1 VSIAPGLFS
10 EDRMPFDPDRFEQAK
25 LMPRTRTV
33 SVEALAPFFD
43 DGEKPEWT
51 VRGLTANELHRA
63 LEAGKRQ
70 GSVEAIVAALATKAD
85 QAEAIRKAIGLTA
98 DTPGEMAKRLEMLTL
113 ASVAPRIELP
123 IAVKL
128 AEAFPIEFLTLT
140 NTISELTGQGAD
152 VVKPAAASQQMPSSS
167 PACESPSSEAATSTK
182 SGPT

>member
-1 VSIAPGLFS
+1 
-10 EDRMPFDPDRFEQAK
+10 MPFDTDRFERAK
-25 LMPRTRTV
+25 FAPRTRV
-33 SVEALAPFFD
+33 IALEALAEFFD
-43 DGEKPEWT
+43 AGEAPAWT

-113 ASVAPRIELP
+113 GTVSPAIQLP
-123 IAVKL
+123 HAVKL

-140 NTISELTGQGAD
+140 NAISELTGQGAD
-152 VVKPAAASQQMPSSS
+152 LVKPAAASQPTPSFS
-167 PACESPSSEAATSTK
+167 PACESPSSEAAGSTK
-182 SGPT
+182 

>member
-1 VSIAPGLFS
+1 
-10 EDRMPFDPDRFEQAK
+10 MQFDWDRFEQDDLQARQK
-25 LMPRTRTV
+25 SVP
-33 SVEALAPFFD
+33 VEALSAYFAKGVEPM
-43 DGEKPEWT
+43 WT

-70 GSVEAIVAALATKAD
+70 GSVEAIVSALATRSD
-85 QAEAIRKAIGLTA
+85 QAEAIRKAIGLTS

-113 ASVAPRIELP
+113 GSVSPAIDLSRSVRLSE
-123 IAVKL
+123 K
-128 AEAFPIEFLTLT
+128 FPIEFLTLT

-152 VVKPAAASQQMPSSS
+152 VVKPAAASPLTPSSS